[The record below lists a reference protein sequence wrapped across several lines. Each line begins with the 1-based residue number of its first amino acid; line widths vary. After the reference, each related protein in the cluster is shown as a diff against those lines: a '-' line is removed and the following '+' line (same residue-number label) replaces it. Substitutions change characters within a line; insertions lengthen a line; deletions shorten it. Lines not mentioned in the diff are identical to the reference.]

1 MKQKIFFSIAGL
13 SGALAVIIGA
23 FGAHA
28 LKTKL
33 SSEQLQTFET
43 GVRYQMYHT
52 FALIAVAF
60 LFDKYNN
67 GLLRYSGYLFTIG
80 IVLFSGSLYLLATK
94 SLFGIESWAWL
105 GPITP
110 LGGLCFIIG
119 WTLFLINFLKK

>member
-33 SSEQLQTFET
+33 SPEQLQTFET

-67 GLLRYSGYLFTIG
+67 GLLRYSGYLFTTG

-94 SLFGIESWAWL
+94 SLFGIESWTWL

-110 LGGLCFIIG
+110 LGGLCFITG
-119 WTLFLINFLKK
+119 WILFLINFLKK